1 MIQASIKHDSIANR
15 QLFEVERRVAD
26 QQAYVQRMIVHGAPT
41 QAAEDHLRELEQTL
55 TRLLAATG
63 KA

>member
-1 MIQASIKHDSIANR
+1 MIRVSSKQDSVANR
-15 QLFEVERRVAD
+15 QLSEVERRVAD

-41 QAAEDHLRELEQTL
+41 QAAEDHLRELERTL